1 MAAQLTADHSSTGAL
16 VGRADH
22 IVAIDQGTT
31 STRVIVFDRQAK
43 AVASAQR
50 EHRQIFERPGW
61 VGHDA
66 TEIWRTTEALL
77 HEALR
82 KARIAKDRIA
92 GIGITNQRET
102 AVVWDAAT
110 GEPIGDAIVWQ
121 DTRTQAIVD
130 ALAAEVDPATGEP
143 YGTERLRAITGLPLA
158 SYFSAGK
165 VRWMLD
171 EIPGARER
179 AERGELRFGTI
190 DSWLVYNLT
199 GGPGPSTGSGSGLGD
214 SGPSTGSGT
223 GLGHSGP
230 STGSGG
236 PGHLGPSTG
245 SGTGGLHVTDV
256 TNASRTQ
263 LCDIRTLD
271 WSDEA
276 LRVFGIPRS
285 MLPTIVSSSGPIG
298 EVRGIA
304 GLEGVPIAGILGDQ
318 QAATFGQAAF
328 EPGSAKHTFGTGGFL
343 IVNTGEDPVFS
354 QNGLLTTVAYRIG
367 AERPVYALEGSVA
380 VAGSLHHWLRDNLG
394 LIRDSTEIEGLASS
408 VPDTGGAFI
417 VPAFSGL
424 FAPRWQPDARGVIVG
439 LTRFVTKAHLVR
451 AASEACAYQTVEVID
466 AAAADFVDADPS
478 TGSGR
483 GGMQLAELR
492 VDGGGS
498 GSDMMMQFQADLLGI
513 DVVRPEN
520 LETTA
525 LGAAFAAGLATGVWA
540 DLDELAGLVREGRR
554 WAPRMDAQDRARR
567 LRLWNK
573 AVARSLDWIDD
584 DTRALAG

>member
-1 MAAQLTADHSSTGAL
+1 MAGH
-16 VGRADH
+16 RADH
-22 IVAIDQGTT
+22 VVAIDQGTT
-31 STRVIVFDRQAK
+31 STRVIVFDRSARP
-43 AVASAQR
+43 VASAQR

-66 TEIWRTTEALL
+66 NEIWRTTESLL
-77 HEALR
+77 REALG
-82 KARIAKDRIA
+82 KARLGADRIA
-92 GIGITNQRET
+92 GVGITNQRET

-110 GEPIGDAIVWQ
+110 GEPVADAIVWQ
-121 DTRTQAIVD
+121 DTRTQPIVD
-130 ALAAEVDPATGEP
+130 ALAAETDPATGEP
-143 YGTERLRAITGLPLA
+143 FGTERLRAISGLPLA

-165 VRWMLD
+165 VRWILD
-171 EIPGARER
+171 EVPGARER

-199 GGPGPSTGSGSGLGD
+199 GGAREERGI
-214 SGPSTGSGT
+214 
-223 GLGHSGP
+223 
-230 STGSGG
+230 
-236 PGHLGPSTG
+236 
-245 SGTGGLHVTDV
+245 HVTDV

-263 LCDIRTLD
+263 LCDLAALD

-276 LRVFGIPRS
+276 LAAFDIPRS
-285 MLPTIVSSSGPIG
+285 MLPRIVPSSGIIG
-298 EVRGIA
+298 EVRGIP
-304 GLEGVPIAGILGDQ
+304 GLEGVPISGVLGDQ

-328 EPGSAKHTFGTGGFL
+328 APGDAKHTYGTGGFL
-343 IVNTGEDPVFS
+343 IVNTGEKPVFS
-354 QNGLLTTVAYRIG
+354 RNGLLTTVAYRIG
-367 AERPVYALEGSVA
+367 NESPVYALEGSVA

-394 LIRDSTEIEGLASS
+394 LLRDSTEIEGLASS

-439 LTRFVTKAHLVR
+439 LTRFVTRAHIVR

-466 AAAADFVDADPS
+466 AAAAD
-478 TGSGR
+478 TGVALG
-483 GGMQLAELR
+483 ELR

-498 GSDMMMQFQADLLGI
+498 ASDMMMQFQSDLLGI

-540 DLDELAGLVREGRR
+540 DRAELAGLVREGRR
-554 WAPRMDAQDRARR
+554 WTPRMAVADRERR
-567 LRLWNK
+567 LRLWNR
-573 AVARSLDWIDD
+573 AVERSLDWVDD
-584 DTRALAG
+584 DVRAL

>member
-1 MAAQLTADHSSTGAL
+1 MSYT
-16 VGRADH
+16 
-22 IVAIDQGTT
+22 IAIDQGTT
-31 STRVIVFDRQAK
+31 STRVIVFDRSARPI
-43 AVASAQR
+43 ASAQR

-66 TEIWRTTEALL
+66 EEIWQTTRSLL
-77 HEALR
+77 TEVLGT
-82 KARIAKDRIA
+82 ARLAANRIA
-92 GIGITNQRET
+92 GVGITNQRET

-110 GEPIGDAIVWQ
+110 GQPIGDAIVWQ
-121 DTRTQAIVD
+121 DTRTQPLID
-130 ALAAEVDPATGEP
+130 ALTAAHPL
-143 YGTERLRAITGLPLA
+143 GTERLRDVTGLPLA

-190 DSWLVYNLT
+190 DSWLVYRL
-199 GGPGPSTGSGSGLGD
+199 
-214 SGPSTGSGT
+214 
-223 GLGHSGP
+223 
-230 STGSGG
+230 
-236 PGHLGPSTG
+236 
-245 SGTGGLHVTDV
+245 TGGLHITDV

-263 LCDIRTLD
+263 LFDLRTLD
-271 WSDEA
+271 WSDAA
-276 LRVFGIPRS
+276 LDVFDIPRS
-285 MLPTIVSSSGPIG
+285 MLPRVVSSSGVIG
-298 EVRGIA
+298 EVRGIR

-328 EPGSAKHTFGTGGFL
+328 APGDAKHTYGTGGFL
-343 IVNTGEDPVFS
+343 IVNTGEQPVFS
-354 QNGLLTTVAYRIG
+354 RNGLLTTVAYQVG
-367 AERPVYALEGSVA
+367 DEAPVYALEGSVA

-394 LIRDSTEIEGLASS
+394 MLRDSTEIEGLASS

-439 LTRFVTKAHLVR
+439 LTRFVTRAHLVR

-466 AAAADFVDADPS
+466 AAAAD
-478 TGSGR
+478 TGVALG
-483 GGMQLAELR
+483 ELR

-498 GSDMMMQFQADLLGI
+498 ASDMMMQFQADLLGI

-540 DLDELAGLVREGRR
+540 DRAELAGLVREGRR
-554 WAPRMDAQDRARR
+554 WTPRMAAADRELRM
-567 LRLWNK
+567 RLWNR
-573 AVARSLDWIDD
+573 AVERSLDWVDD
-584 DTRALAG
+584 DVRTLAGERG

>member
-1 MAAQLTADHSSTGAL
+1 MAVQHNDGKDH
-16 VGRADH
+16 V
-22 IVAIDQGTT
+22 VAIDQGTT
-31 STRVIVFDRQAK
+31 STRVIVFDRRARQIAT
-43 AVASAQR
+43 AQR

-66 TEIWRTTEALL
+66 VEIWRTTEALL
-77 HEALR
+77 REALG

-92 GIGITNQRET
+92 AVGITNQRET

-121 DTRTQAIVD
+121 DTRTQGIVE
-130 ALAAEVDPATGEP
+130 ALAAEIDPATGTA

-158 SYFSAGK
+158 GYFSASK

-199 GGPGPSTGSGSGLGD
+199 GGAAAARD
-214 SGPSTGSGT
+214 
-223 GLGHSGP
+223 
-230 STGSGG
+230 GSGG
-236 PGHLGPSTG
+236 LHL
-245 SGTGGLHVTDV
+245 TDV
-256 TNASRTQ
+256 SNASRTL

-271 WSDEA
+271 WSDAA
-276 LRVFGIPRS
+276 LAAFDIPRS
-285 MLPTIVSSSGPIG
+285 MLPRIVSSSGPIG
-298 EVRGIA
+298 EVRGVA

-328 EPGSAKHTFGTGGFL
+328 APGSAKHTFGTGGFL
-343 IVNTGEDPVFS
+343 IVNTGEEPVFS
-354 QNGLLTTVAYRIG
+354 SNGLLTTIAYRIDG
-367 AERPVYALEGSVA
+367 EAPVYALEGSVA

-466 AAAADFVDADPS
+466 AAIADRAEPDAS
-478 TGSGR
+478 LR
-483 GGMQLAELR
+483 ELR

-498 GSDMMMQFQADLLGI
+498 VSDMMMQFLADLLDI
-513 DVVRPEN
+513 DVVRPEV

-540 DLDELAGLVREGRR
+540 DLAALGGLVREGRR
-554 WAPRMDAQDRARR
+554 WTPRMTAEDRARR
-567 LRLWNK
+567 MRLWNR
-573 AVARSLDWIDD
+573 AVERSLDWVDD
-584 DTRALAG
+584 DTRALGGER

>member
-1 MAAQLTADHSSTGAL
+1 MAAQHTGAK
-16 VGRADH
+16 DH

-31 STRVIVFDRQAK
+31 STRVIVFDRRAR

-66 TEIWRTTEALL
+66 NEIWRVTRELLREAL
-77 HEALR
+77 A
-82 KARIAKDRIA
+82 KARLGADRIA
-92 GIGITNQRET
+92 GVGITNQRET

-110 GEPIGDAIVWQ
+110 GEPIADAIVWQ
-121 DTRTQAIVD
+121 DTRTQSIMD

-143 YGTERLRAITGLPLA
+143 YGVERLRGITGLPLA

-165 VRWMLD
+165 VRWLLD
-171 EIPGARER
+171 EIPGARAR

-190 DSWLVYNLT
+190 DSWLIYRLT
-199 GGPGPSTGSGSGLGD
+199 GGAE
-214 SGPSTGSGT
+214 
-223 GLGHSGP
+223 
-230 STGSGG
+230 GG
-236 PGHLGPSTG
+236 R
-245 SGTGGLHVTDV
+245 HVTDV
-256 TNASRTQ
+256 TNASRTL
-263 LCDIRTLD
+263 LCDLEALD
-271 WSDEA
+271 WSEES
-276 LRVFGIPRS
+276 LETFGIPRS
-285 MLPTIVSSSGPIG
+285 MLPEIVPSSAAIG
-298 EVRGIA
+298 EVRGVA
-304 GLEGVPIAGILGDQ
+304 GLEGVPIAGVLGDQ

-328 EPGSAKHTFGTGGFL
+328 APGEAKHTFGTGGFL
-343 IVNTGEDPVFS
+343 IVNTGGRPVFS
-354 QNGLLTTVAYRIG
+354 GNGLLTTVAYRLG
-367 AERPVYALEGSVA
+367 DEDPVYALEGSVA

-394 LIRDSTEIEGLASS
+394 MLRDSTEIEGLASS

-466 AAAADFVDADPS
+466 AAAAD
-478 TGSGR
+478 TGAR
-483 GGMQLAELR
+483 LQELR

-498 GSDMMMQFQADLLGI
+498 ASDMMMQFQADILGI

-525 LGAAFAAGLATGVWA
+525 LGAAFAAGLATGVWS
-540 DLDELAGLVREGRR
+540 DLEELRGLVREGRR
-554 WAPRMDAQDRARR
+554 WTPRMADEDRDRR
-567 LRLWNK
+567 LRLWNR
-573 AVARSLDWIDD
+573 AVERSLDWVDD
-584 DTRALAG
+584 DVRAASAG